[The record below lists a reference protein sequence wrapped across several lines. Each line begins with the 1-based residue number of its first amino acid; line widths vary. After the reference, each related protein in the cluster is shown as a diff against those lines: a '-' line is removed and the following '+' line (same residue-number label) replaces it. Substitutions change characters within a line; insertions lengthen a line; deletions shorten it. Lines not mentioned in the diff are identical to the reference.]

1 MNYLII
7 LLLGFLL
14 LSKKSPSVSNIL
26 NGIDL
31 ENISPVL
38 ETFGVNSDLLN
49 AINSPQIKDYLSG
62 NGNIKDLLPLLIP
75 ILKEFLNKKNS
86 SFSGENVQDFTPK
99 SEYLSPI
106 KDIADESVLT
116 TLGNYFN

>member
-14 LSKKSPSVSNIL
+14 LSKKSQNVSNIL
-26 NGIDL
+26 NGINL
-31 ENISPVL
+31 ESISPVL

-62 NGNIKDLLPLLIP
+62 NGNIKDLLPLLTP
-75 ILKEFLNKKNS
+75 LLKDFLTKKNT
-86 SFSGENVQDFTPK
+86 SFSNENMQDFTAK

>member
-14 LSKKSPSVSNIL
+14 LSKKSQNVSNIL
-26 NGIDL
+26 NGINL
-31 ENISPVL
+31 ESISPVL

-62 NGNIKDLLPLLIP
+62 NGNIKDLLPLLTP
-75 ILKEFLNKKNS
+75 LLKDFLTKKSS
-86 SFSGENVQDFTPK
+86 SFSGENVQDFTAK